1 MKIGEPPHFKKQRM
15 ILLSHKVV
23 ILVYK
28 SRKLNTSHGIEDRVT
43 LQQQRVLLTKK
54 LSNN

>member
-1 MKIGEPPHFKKQRM
+1 MKIGEPPHFKKQSM

-28 SRKLNTSHGIEDRVT
+28 SRKLNTSHGIEFGVT
-43 LQQQRVLLTKK
+43 LQQERVLLTKK
-54 LSNN
+54 TK